1 MKKVTYKDV
10 VPSKDI
16 VFSYSPIEVIDGI
29 PVFSVSDFYIKNYQ
43 KIASD
48 HMKIAFSEDIDN
60 PFMEDETWQRL
71 DDSTRSLIKKYS
83 KTGDKVLDVGVGLG
97 RVLSS
102 FAELDRYGIDISL
115 DYLSI
120 AKKNGIEVA
129 LSSVDDMP
137 FPDDAFDLVISCDVI
152 EHVVDLHS
160 CYQQMVRVLK
170 PGGILI
176 IRAPFNE
183 NLEVYLD
190 YKEYDFVHVRS
201 LSLEDLVLPL
211 TKFYGM
217 TYREHT
223 LVEPYLKESTFKVNL
238 LAADSPLIK
247 LANESQGDESPLW
260 GLKNIAGLTD
270 TDFKNWF
277 YALKTTHPELYDL
290 ILPDLINCL
299 EFNTVFQKNIMQSPI
314 QFGNKDTRREI
325 SLYDRLAANKLAL
338 AEAQLEDATSEVEA
352 LMTQLSGAAS
362 QSFYDRVAAKRF
374 ALVEAQLQGAKSEI
388 DVLMIQLSEAGSQF
402 SNNVEN
408 LATANESLVSTK
420 EELATAHNVMGAA
433 EQERVIVEAELATA
447 HDSLGATKEELEST
461 KLNLFDAQEEL
472 ATAHNVMDA
481 AEQERVIVEA
491 ELATAH
497 DSLGATKEELES
509 TKLNLFDAQEE
520 LATAHNVMDAAEQ
533 ERVIV
538 EAELATAHDSLGATK
553 EELESAKLNL
563 SDTQKELYDT
573 EHEKISLQEKV
584 QSFEEQM
591 VIVSLAQREINEKNI
606 RIRLLEGQLVSFKR
620 LVYFMFRNLYKRFF

>member
-1 MKKVTYKDV
+1 MKKDTYKDV

-16 VFSYSPIEVIDGI
+16 LFTYSPIEVIDGI

-48 HMKIAFSEDIDN
+48 HIKTASSEDIDN
-60 PFMEDETWQRL
+60 PFIEDGLWQRM

-83 KTGDKVLDVGVGLG
+83 KKGDKVLDVGVGLG
-97 RVLSS
+97 RVLSP
-102 FAELDRYGIDISL
+102 FTELDRYGIDISL

-137 FPDDAFDLVISCDVI
+137 FPDDTFDLVISCDVI
-152 EHVVDLHS
+152 EHVIDLHS

-176 IRAPFNE
+176 LRTPFDE
-183 NLEVYLD
+183 DLEVYLD

-211 TKFYGM
+211 TKFHGM

-223 LVEPYLKESTFKVNL
+223 LVEPYLKASAFKVNL
-238 LAADSPLIK
+238 LASDSPLIK
-247 LANESQGDESPLW
+247 LANEAQGDESPLW

-299 EFNTVFQKNIMQSPI
+299 EFNTVFQKNIAQNPM
-314 QFGNKDTRREI
+314 QFGNQYTRAAEKDREI
-325 SLYDRLAANKLAL
+325 AKTELAA
-338 AEAQLEDATSEVEA
+338 T
-352 LMTQLSGAAS
+352 
-362 QSFYDRVAAKRF
+362 
-374 ALVEAQLQGAKSEI
+374 
-388 DVLMIQLSEAGSQF
+388 
-402 SNNVEN
+402 
-408 LATANESLVSTK
+408 
-420 EELATAHNVMGAA
+420 
-433 EQERVIVEAELATA
+433 
-447 HDSLGATKEELEST
+447 HDSLVATEEELEST
-461 KLNLFDAQEEL
+461 KLNLSDA
-472 ATAHNVMDA
+472 
-481 AEQERVIVEA
+481 
-491 ELATAH
+491 
-497 DSLGATKEELES
+497 
-509 TKLNLFDAQEE
+509 
-520 LATAHNVMDAAEQ
+520 
-533 ERVIV
+533 
-538 EAELATAHDSLGATK
+538 
-553 EELESAKLNL
+553 
-563 SDTQKELYDT
+563 QKELHDT

-591 VIVSLAQREINEKNI
+591 VIVSLAQREINEKDT